1 MGTKLTI
8 TEDTSKR
15 VVVTEKSDTSS
26 DLMLTRK
33 KIIFDKLLQ
42 RVVKQS
48 GFLFF
53 RRAKEI
59 PFSDI
64 EAVDA
69 SKQTKYGGVRYA
81 AIPINYC
88 VLRLVLTSGKKLEI
102 GKALLHAETKAV
114 AERVAEAV
122 RKPLIWLG
130 EEQQR
135 GEPAN

>member
-1 MGTKLTI
+1 MGTKLI
-8 TEDTSKR
+8 VTEDTSER

-26 DLMLTRK
+26 NLMLTRK

-64 EAVDA
+64 EAVEAQKRTKRVGGGHWYTNYDYCELMLLLRDG
-69 SKQTKYGGVRYA
+69 KTFNLGRGWLDRQTKEA
-81 AIPINYC
+81 
-88 VLRLVLTSGKKLEI
+88 
-102 GKALLHAETKAV
+102 
-114 AERVAEAV
+114 AERIAEV
-122 RKPLIWLG
+122 MRKPLVWL
-130 EEQQR
+130 
-135 GEPAN
+135 